1 MNFLKQ
7 SSRLLFAIGMPIGDR
22 EHDIISK
29 DTKTYRAFIERPPT
43 NETGLDRLKEMFK
56 INEYGEIS
64 SELNSIYQA
73 GFCGFLFGAIYGG
86 FINSRTSY
94 EDFMNNNQASAFK
107 SHLDAKRKLQNEFTL
122 SFARG
127 AFKWGWRVSL
137 FTTSYFGIITLIS
150 VYREKSSIYE
160 YLAAG
165 GITGALYKVNMG
177 LKGMTAGGVIGGGLG
192 AIAGL
197 ASLGLLKLSGTS
209 MEEMRYWQYK
219 WRLER
224 DDNVREAFKDQ
235 TSNKSEIIITH
246 DANLGE
252 AGKTVSLDSVK

>member
-7 SSRLLFAIGMPIGDR
+7 SSRLIIAGLLPIGDR
-22 EHDIISK
+22 EHDIISR
-29 DTKTYRAFIERPPT
+29 DTETYKAFLERRPA
-43 NETGLDRLKEMFK
+43 NETGLDRLKEMFTVD
-56 INEYGEIS
+56 EFGSIS
-64 SELNSIYQA
+64 PELNSVYQA
-73 GFCGFLFGAIYGG
+73 GFTGFLFGALYGG
-86 FINSRTSY
+86 FINSRTAY

-107 SHLDAKRKLQNEFTL
+107 SHLDAKRKLQNEFTI
-122 SFARG
+122 SFAKG

-177 LKGMTAGGVIGGGLG
+177 LKGMTAGGIIGGGLG
-192 AIAGL
+192 AVAGL
-197 ASLGLLKLSGTS
+197 ASLGLMKLSGTS

-219 WRLER
+219 WRLQRE
-224 DDNVREAFKDQ
+224 DNVREAFKSQ
-235 TSNKSEIIITH
+235 TDNQPEVILIH
-246 DANLGE
+246 DKNLGE
-252 AGKTVSLDSVK
+252 AAKKITLDAVN

>member
-1 MNFLKQ
+1 MSFLRH
-7 SSRLLFAIGMPIGDR
+7 SSRLVIAALIPLG
-22 EHDIISK
+22 EKENDIISK
-29 DTKTYRAFIERPPT
+29 DTKTYKAFLERRPT
-43 NETGLDRLKEMFK
+43 NETGLDRVKEMFK
-56 INEYGEIS
+56 VDEFGTIS
-64 SELNSIYQA
+64 PELNSVYQA

-86 FINSRTSY
+86 FINSRTAY

-107 SHLDAKRKLQNEFTL
+107 SHLDAKRKLQNEFTV
-122 SFARG
+122 SFAKG

-165 GITGALYKVNMG
+165 GITGSLYKVNMG
-177 LKGMTAGGVIGGGLG
+177 LRGMTAGGIIGAGLG
-192 AIAGL
+192 GIAGL
-197 ASLGLLKLSGTS
+197 ASLGVLKLSGYS

-224 DDNVREAFKDQ
+224 DENIREAYINQQEDK
-235 TSNKSEIIITH
+235 NPVVIHH
-246 DANLGE
+246 DAKLGE
-252 AGKTVSLDSVK
+252 AGQTISLDSVN